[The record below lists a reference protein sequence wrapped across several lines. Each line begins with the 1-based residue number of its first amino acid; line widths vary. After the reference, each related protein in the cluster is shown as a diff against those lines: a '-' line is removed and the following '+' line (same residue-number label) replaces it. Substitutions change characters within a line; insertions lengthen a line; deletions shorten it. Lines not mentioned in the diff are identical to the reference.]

1 MQQIFLE
8 GFDTYD
14 KAINENLNTIT
25 EKTKDILER
34 KLLREKNENYKEYFL
49 KYKNDIYINKKFISS
64 WCKEHNNIIEFDL
77 AIEEIKEKLEK
88 KLNYETS
95 SLKISRRLKEKV
107 DIFNVNLFNK
117 EIRVIEKTK
126 FKMILDGIEY
136 IKHSMCV
143 NKEELVSII
152 NKCFKG
158 LDYGITEKN
167 IFKFIDDNKLEIIKS
182 NFIGHFY
189 MNKMNLYP
197 KITIKKVYENI
208 KEVVK
213 SGKVKLINMTF
224 DEYFSLTEEE
234 FNKFSIVNY
243 TDILK
248 AIGCKSKSK
257 SNLYKHITRA
267 FKYTDVKVIFVNKV
281 NIYVSSKEFKEFNNF
296 FYDYVDGNHIK
307 SLGGELRREMAE
319 NNGIEVKYFK
329 DKLYI
334 KRRDVEKYIRL
345 YKSKHEFMDAIT
357 MYDKFLVKIKY
368 SSNKNNNY
376 LKFKAYF
383 LEFVRTINKSSKG
396 SGRVHL
402 LYKIYSNILELIEV
416 DLEPDNI
423 SINNKLFSKVILKKC
438 EFVHSRQVIIQFMNF
453 LIKNKG
459 FKLDKVYNLKRNNVT
474 SPYKQ
479 EEFIGLLIKL
489 IEVIGDKNQLKKIY
503 RDWNLSSI
511 ISYIF
516 MHYSLAWRKSDF
528 VMNLPK
534 PNLRVI
540 EGVSDGESFIKW
552 LEAGNEIDDKLAY
565 VICRDIEE
573 TTNRLRKKA
582 NKNGGTLCCIISDV
596 FYKEVATLLCINIA
610 NREIHFSKNIRRRNE
625 NCIFNKR
632 YLEHSNMNPLL
643 IKNFNIDL
651 DEILEGG
658 FKNIR
663 MNKGFMTLVK
673 EKAEELNLAYSYYYA
688 QVARGHKSTD
698 ESLSETTKIY
708 LQKDISRA
716 SVMAFSTGTMG
727 SIAYTLLQLV
737 DNTFDSK
744 LDSYKI
750 EAIKSLNMTPY
761 DIENNVK
768 IISNKI
774 SKIKTEIEHYLK
786 NIGNKKNL
794 LKEIL
799 YTQKSYGIDE
809 KCKCLIKITRE
820 GELGINRI
828 KSKNY
833 KKEMNA
839 IKWCPYDRKTCIGC
853 EYLIALR
860 YFIYEFDK
868 KFNDVLNDLEE
879 ATTEIDKD
887 IEISSINE
895 LYIPLIN
902 DLAIVIGEEQISR
915 IVDVNRYLR
924 LAESI

>member
-1 MQQIFLE
+1 
-8 GFDTYD
+8 
-14 KAINENLNTIT
+14 
-25 EKTKDILER
+25 
-34 KLLREKNENYKEYFL
+34 
-49 KYKNDIYINKKFISS
+49 
-64 WCKEHNNIIEFDL
+64 
-77 AIEEIKEKLEK
+77 
-88 KLNYETS
+88 
-95 SLKISRRLKEKV
+95 
-107 DIFNVNLFNK
+107 
-117 EIRVIEKTK
+117 
-126 FKMILDGIEY
+126 
-136 IKHSMCV
+136 
-143 NKEELVSII
+143 
-152 NKCFKG
+152 
-158 LDYGITEKN
+158 
-167 IFKFIDDNKLEIIKS
+167 
-182 NFIGHFY
+182 
-189 MNKMNLYP
+189 
-197 KITIKKVYENI
+197 
-208 KEVVK
+208 
-213 SGKVKLINMTF
+213 
-224 DEYFSLTEEE
+224 
-234 FNKFSIVNY
+234 
-243 TDILK
+243 
-248 AIGCKSKSK
+248 
-257 SNLYKHITRA
+257 
-267 FKYTDVKVIFVNKV
+267 
-281 NIYVSSKEFKEFNNF
+281 
-296 FYDYVDGNHIK
+296 
-307 SLGGELRREMAE
+307 
-319 NNGIEVKYFK
+319 
-329 DKLYI
+329 
-334 KRRDVEKYIRL
+334 
-345 YKSKHEFMDAIT
+345 
-357 MYDKFLVKIKY
+357 
-368 SSNKNNNY
+368 
-376 LKFKAYF
+376 
-383 LEFVRTINKSSKG
+383 
-396 SGRVHL
+396 
-402 LYKIYSNILELIEV
+402 
-416 DLEPDNI
+416 
-423 SINNKLFSKVILKKC
+423 
-438 EFVHSRQVIIQFMNF
+438 
-453 LIKNKG
+453 
-459 FKLDKVYNLKRNNVT
+459 
-474 SPYKQ
+474 
-479 EEFIGLLIKL
+479 
-489 IEVIGDKNQLKKIY
+489 
-503 RDWNLSSI
+503 
-511 ISYIF
+511 
-516 MHYSLAWRKSDF
+516 
-528 VMNLPK
+528 
-534 PNLRVI
+534 
-540 EGVSDGESFIKW
+540 
-552 LEAGNEIDDKLAY
+552 
-565 VICRDIEE
+565 
-573 TTNRLRKKA
+573 
-582 NKNGGTLCCIISDV
+582 
-596 FYKEVATLLCINIA
+596 
-610 NREIHFSKNIRRRNE
+610 
-625 NCIFNKR
+625 
-632 YLEHSNMNPLL
+632 MNPLL

-887 IEISSINE
+887 IAISSINE